1 MARQTIPLLFAIL
14 LPLAAA
20 GVGAPPAFAAAPHYK
35 AEPAAPPA
43 AEKLI
48 VRETVWNCGP
58 AACVAR
64 QGNSRPA
71 VECGALA
78 RQLGTLRSFA
88 AGGRTFAPEAL
99 EKCNARAR

>member
-1 MARQTIPLLFAIL
+1 MARQAIL
-14 LPLAAA
+14 LAVLLTFAA
-20 GVGAPPAFAAAPHYK
+20 GIGAPPAFAAAPHYK

-48 VRETVWNCGP
+48 VRQTVWKCGP
-58 AACVAR
+58 SGCVAAR
-64 QGNSRPA
+64 GTSRPA

-78 RQLGTLRSFA
+78 RELGTLRSFA
-88 AGGRTFAPEAL
+88 ADGRAFAPEEL

>member
-1 MARQTIPLLFAIL
+1 MARQTIPLLLAIL

-20 GVGAPPAFAAAPHYK
+20 GISAPPAFAATPHYK
-35 AEPAAPPA
+35 AEPTAPPA

-48 VRETVWNCGP
+48 VRETVWKCGP
-58 AACVAR
+58 SGCVAG

-71 VECGALA
+71 IECGALA
-78 RQLGTLRSFA
+78 RRLGTLRSFA
-88 AGGRTFAPEAL
+88 AGGRTFAPEEL